1 MLLIMNND
9 HIHRECV
16 ETADSSAVNIDTR
29 DLPEAY
35 LKLIKGS

>member
-1 MLLIMNND
+1 MSLIMNND
-9 HIHRECV
+9 HIHLECV